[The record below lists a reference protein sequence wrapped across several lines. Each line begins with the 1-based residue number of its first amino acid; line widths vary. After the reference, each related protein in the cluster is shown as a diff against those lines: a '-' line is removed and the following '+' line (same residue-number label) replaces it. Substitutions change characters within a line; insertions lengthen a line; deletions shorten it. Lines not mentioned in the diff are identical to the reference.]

1 MKKWTI
7 KYWDEESGKKSIEK
21 WLDKLTLGQ
30 FKSVAKELSML
41 ELVGNELK
49 MPHSRSL
56 GDGLFELRERK
67 FGYRIYYT
75 FEGNQVII
83 LLTVGD
89 KKTQE
94 SDIKI
99 ARTRLSKN
107 KKENG

>member
-1 MKKWTI
+1 MAALINQHK
-7 KYWDEESGKKSIEK
+7 
-21 WLDKLTLGQ
+21 
-30 FKSVAKELSML
+30 
-41 ELVGNELK
+41 
-49 MPHSRSL
+49 
-56 GDGLFELRERK
+56 
-67 FGYRIYYT
+67 
-75 FEGNQVII
+75 GNQVII